1 MDARHERGLQLAQRG
16 HITKHAGGW
25 KVLSQSGNGSY
36 FVHLEDH
43 PSCTCPDFEIR
54 QQPCKHIHA
63 VECLIVLN
71 TITEGCQTITTKTKT
86 VRITYKQ
93 NWPAYNAAQT
103 EEKERFI
110 VLLDALSKLVDQP
123 MQSNGR
129 PRLPLADMVFACVYK
144 VYVGFSARRFMRDL
158 REAETASIT
167 ASATFGYSASP
178 DNVTCWHIMALQ

>member
-16 HITKHAGGW
+16 HITKHTNGW
-25 KVLSQSGNGSY
+25 HVLSQTGNGSY
-36 FVHLEDH
+36 VVHLDDK
-43 PSCTCPDFEIR
+43 PSCTCPGFEIR

-63 VECLIVLN
+63 VECLMVWE
-71 TITEGCQTITTKTKT
+71 TITEGGQTITTKTKT

-110 VLLDALSKLVDQP
+110 VLLDALCKLVDQP
-123 MQSNGR
+123 LQGNGR

-144 VYVGFSARRFMRDL
+144 VYVGFSSRRFMSDL
-158 REAETASIT
+158 REATAQEDL
-167 ASATFGYSASP
+167 YK
-178 DNVTCWHIMALQ
+178 Q